1 MSFLGLANNQ
11 CISFNNLQDAVN
23 NGIFTAI
30 ASIPVSGEQI
40 TKSAA
45 AADIIIPNP
54 DYPPYAN
61 KTNNQLLVKA
71 DIYNLGNFILD
82 AQYGMRF
89 TNMTGSV
96 GGLPTFTYPVTGGN
110 TTKTYNGT
118 IAAQTI
124 TVDLAGTLFVS
135 PAKVVLYVDGVQVDC
150 QNITSGVQ
158 TKTLNLSVTVAS
170 PSTIKISINGGT
182 CGSLP
187 PAFSG
192 KSFSAVA
199 VNRGSGQYMVAGNSN
214 ISSQPEN
221 WTAGYLYYS
230 SNYGSSWTQNSIFGY
245 WKKIASSDNGEY
257 IIAVEAYGKAY
268 LSSNYGVS
276 FTQIAPPP
284 VIVPI
289 GINRFNS
296 AALSS
301 NGQYQMIVGGGSG
314 NGISYVW
321 VSTNYGVTWNIS
333 INDSLRGYL
342 SCAIDSSGGTF
353 LVGGGLAG
361 SAFIRRST
369 DQGATWTYVLAGSN
383 YGLNTTDINI
393 NATNGWAIA
402 AWLGTNPSNGILY
415 KSSNSG
421 ASWSQITGGSAQ
433 NAWTVSILNTTVS
446 GLALYDLGTS
456 STSYIQSVTG
466 PGPIFMNTVGNLLAS
481 PSLTWRDL
489 ANSDNGTY
497 ILAGTL
503 NSGLYLSTDGGSTW
517 IAL

>member
-1 MSFLGLANNQ
+1 MSWSGLADNQ

-30 ASIPVSGEQI
+30 ASIPVSEQQI
-40 TKSAA
+40 TKAA
-45 AADIIIPNP
+45 ATSDIIIPNP
-54 DYPPYAN
+54 NYPPYAN

-71 DIYNLGNFILD
+71 DIYNPGSFILD

-89 TNMTGSV
+89 TSMTGSV
-96 GGLPTFTYPVTGGN
+96 GGLPTFSYPVTGSN
-110 TTKTYNGT
+110 TTVLYNGT

-124 TVDLAGTLFVS
+124 TIGLAGTLFVS
-135 PAKVVLYVDGVQVDC
+135 PAKVVLYVNGVQVDC

-158 TKTLNLSVTVAS
+158 TKTLNLSVTVNS

-182 CGSLP
+182 CSSTP
-187 PAFSG
+187 TTPVFSG

-199 VNRGSGQYMVAGNSN
+199 VNRGSGQYMIAGNSN
-214 ISSQPEN
+214 ISTQPEN

-230 SNYGSSWTQNSIFGY
+230 SNYGSSWTQNSIYGY
-245 WKKIASSDNGEY
+245 WKKIAYSDNGQY
-257 IIAVEAYGKAY
+257 VIAVEAYGKVY

-276 FTQIAPPP
+276 FTQISYF
-284 VIVPI
+284 
-289 GINRFNS
+289 GNDLFNS
-296 AALSS
+296 AAISS
-301 NGQYQMIVGGGSG
+301 DGQYQMVVGGGSG
-314 NGISYVW
+314 TSYVW
-321 VSTNYGVTWNIS
+321 ASTNYGVTWNIVTS
-333 INDSLRGYL
+333 NVFGAYISCTIN
-342 SCAIDSSGGTF
+342 SSGGTF
-353 LVGGGLAG
+353 LVGGGGGG
-361 SAFIRRST
+361 SAFILRST
-369 DQGATWTYVLAGSN
+369 NQGATWTYVLSGSN
-383 YGLNTTDINI
+383 YGLNTSDINI

-402 AWLGTNPSNGILY
+402 AWIGTNPSNGILY

-421 ASWSQITGGSAQ
+421 ASWTQITSGSAQ

-446 GLALYDLGTS
+446 GLALYNLGTS

-466 PGPIFMNTVGNLLAS
+466 PGPIFMNTVGNLLSS
-481 PSLTWRDL
+481 PILTWRDL

-503 NSGLYLSTDGGSTW
+503 NSGLYLSIDGGSTW

>member
-1 MSFLGLANNQ
+1 MSFLGLADNQ

-30 ASIPVSGEQI
+30 ASIPVSQQQI

-54 DYPPYAN
+54 NYPPYAN
-61 KTNNQLLVKA
+61 KSNNQLLVKA

-230 SNYGSSWTQNSIFGY
+230 SNYGSSWTQNSTYGY
-245 WKKIASSDNGEY
+245 WYKIASSDDGRY

-289 GINRFNS
+289 GINRFNG

-301 NGQYQMIVGGGSG
+301 DGQFQMIVGGEST
-314 NGISYVW
+314 SYVW

-333 INDSLRGYL
+333 LSDILRGYT

-369 DQGATWTYVLAGSN
+369 DQGANWTYVLSGSN
-383 YGLNTTDINI
+383 YGLNTSDMNI

-402 AWLGTNPSNGILY
+402 AWIGTNPSEGYLW

-421 ASWSQITGGSAQ
+421 ASWTQITSGSAQ
-433 NAWTVSILNTTVS
+433 NDWTVSILNTTVS
-446 GLALYDLGTS
+446 GLALYDLYS
-456 STSYIQSVTG
+456 PYTSYIQSVTG

>member
-1 MSFLGLANNQ
+1 MSFLGLADNQ

-30 ASIPVSGEQI
+30 ASIPVSQQQI

-54 DYPPYAN
+54 NYPPYAN
-61 KTNNQLLVKA
+61 KSNNQLLVKA

-135 PAKVVLYVDGVQVDC
+135 PAKVVLYVDSVQEDC

-158 TKTLNLSVTVAS
+158 TKTLNLSVTVNS

-182 CGSLP
+182 CSSTP
-187 PAFSG
+187 TTPVFSG

-230 SNYGSSWTQNSIFGY
+230 SNYGSSWTQNSTYGY
-245 WKKIASSDNGEY
+245 WYKIASSDNGEY

-276 FTQIAPPP
+276 FTQISYF
-284 VIVPI
+284 
-289 GINRFNS
+289 GTNLFNS

-301 NGQYQMIVGGGSG
+301 NGQFQMVLGGSG
-314 NGISYVW
+314 GTSYVW
-321 VSTNYGVTWNIS
+321 VSINYGVNWNIVAS
-333 INDSLRGYL
+333 DIYGGYI

-353 LVGGGLAG
+353 LVGGGAGG
-361 SAFIRRST
+361 SAYIIRST
-369 DQGATWTYVLAGSN
+369 NQGANWTYVLSGSN
-383 YGLNTTDINI
+383 YGLSTSDINI

-402 AWLGTNPSNGILY
+402 AWIGTNPSEGYLW

-421 ASWSQITGGSAQ
+421 ASWSQITSGSAQ

-446 GLALYDLGTS
+446 GLALYDLYS
-456 STSYIQSVTG
+456 PYTSYIQSVTG